1 MRAVV
6 SSGMCVTAGLGEE
19 IAEWAGEAAISPYGH
34 DSCESLTVI
43 NKRRQVI
50 LPWHDDA
57 GEAREVCLGFKYTLW
72 TVTKSEGA

>member
-6 SSGMCVTAGLGEE
+6 SSGMCVTAGLREE
-19 IAEWAGEAAISPYGH
+19 FAERAGEAAISLYGH
-34 DSCESLTVI
+34 DSRESLTVI

-57 GEAREVCLGFKYTLW
+57 GEAREVCQGFISTLW
-72 TVTKSEGA
+72 TVTKSEGV